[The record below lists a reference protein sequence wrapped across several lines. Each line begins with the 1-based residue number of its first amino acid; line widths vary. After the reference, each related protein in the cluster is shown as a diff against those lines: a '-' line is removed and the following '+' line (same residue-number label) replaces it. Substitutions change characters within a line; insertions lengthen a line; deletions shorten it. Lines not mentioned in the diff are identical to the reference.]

1 MVLLTRRYHFSAGHR
16 LESPHLSAAENAAV
30 YGACQRAHGHNYY
43 VEVTVEGTPDP
54 VTGMAADVG
63 ALDEIVECLLISRV
77 DHRELET
84 AVPELS
90 GVITTGES
98 LAHAFW
104 GLLAPRLP
112 ALARVAVIETAKNR
126 FEYCGEGD
134 GPV

>member
-16 LESPHLSAAENAAV
+16 LESPHLTAAENAAV
-30 YGACQRAHGHNYY
+30 YGACLRAHGHNYY

-54 VTGMAADVG
+54 ATGMAADVA
-63 ALDEIVECLLISRV
+63 ALDEIVDRELISRV

-98 LAHAFW
+98 LARAFW